1 MAAFKGKVKKVIKK
15 EFEDGGVSI
24 SFTLAGQ
31 EPFFRLGSKRLA
43 GVVEEGNF
51 IEFYGEQVS
60 DKAVKV
66 KTDTVKAASGK
77 PAGEGG
83 SNGSRQSSGSFRS
96 DTSHDIHY
104 QSARKD
110 ALAFVQVV
118 IAAGAIKLPAK
129 ESGKLEALEAALDRY
144 TAAFYADIETKGAV
158 ARVKGPAKGDEAEA
172 DEEPADDDGDDE

>member
-24 SFTLAGQ
+24 SFTLVGQ
-31 EPFFRLGSKRLA
+31 DPFFRLGSKRLA
-43 GVVEEGNF
+43 GVVEEGSF

-66 KTDTVKAASGK
+66 KVDTVKAASGK

-83 SNGSRQSSGSFRS
+83 SSAASSGSSR
-96 DTSHDIHY
+96 DATSHDIHY

-110 ALAFVQVV
+110 ALVFVQTIV
-118 IAAGAIKLPAK
+118 AAGAIKLPVK

-158 ARVKGPAKGDEAEA
+158 ARVKGPAKT
-172 DEEPADDDGDDE
+172 DEEPAETGDEDDGDDE

>member
-24 SFTLAGQ
+24 SFTLVGQ

-43 GVVEEGNF
+43 GVVEEGNS

-83 SNGSRQSSGSFRS
+83 SSASSGSFRS

-158 ARVKGPAKGDEAEA
+158 ARVKGPAKTDDTEA
-172 DEEPADDDGDDE
+172 DDEPAGDDGDDE

>member
-43 GVVEEGNF
+43 GVVEEGNS

-83 SNGSRQSSGSFRS
+83 SSASSARS

-158 ARVKGPAKGDEAEA
+158 ARVKGPAKGDEAAA

>member
-1 MAAFKGKVKKVIKK
+1 MAAFKGKVKKVLKR
-15 EFEDGGVSI
+15 EFDDGGVSI
-24 SFTLAGQ
+24 SFTLVGQ
-31 EPFFRLGSKRLA
+31 DPFFRLGSKRLA
-43 GVVEEGNF
+43 GVVEEGNS

-83 SNGSRQSSGSFRS
+83 SSARSGSFRS

-158 ARVKGPAKGDEAEA
+158 ARVKGPAKT
-172 DEEPADDDGDDE
+172 DEEPAETGDDDDGDDE